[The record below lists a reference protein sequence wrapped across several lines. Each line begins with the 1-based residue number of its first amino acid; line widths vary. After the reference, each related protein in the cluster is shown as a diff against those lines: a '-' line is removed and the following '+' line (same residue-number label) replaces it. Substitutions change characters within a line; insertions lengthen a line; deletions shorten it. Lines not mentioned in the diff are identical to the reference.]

1 MKQIFLKK
9 KNYVS
14 KQKHNRKELKKKKK
28 KGLTGISQAKTD
40 SIDSIDPNC
49 VCQSKDYLLY
59 IEKKCRLDF
68 C

>member
-14 KQKHNRKELKKKKK
+14 KQKHNRKELKKKK